1 MVAYP
6 RASSLRKRW
15 GEATGPEKTVPPVAR
30 DGGRLAVAAPP
41 EAMPVASLIDGD
53 PVNPGPKAR
62 LAPEPVNDGEDAH
75 EHFLRK
81 IQRLFAIA
89 EQVGR
94 QLDDHALVFSHQFR
108 AGRFVA
114 RCTALHERR
123 FAAADVQPTAD
134 ARLLHR
140 KIPS

>member
-1 MVAYP
+1 MLIERHLIRPMA
-6 RASSLRKRW
+6 
-15 GEATGPEKTVPPVAR
+15 
-30 DGGRLAVAAPP
+30 AAP
-41 EAMPVASLIDGD
+41 EPVTVAGLIDGD

-94 QLDDHALVFSHQFR
+94 QLDDHALVFSYQLG

-123 FAAADVQPTAD
+123 FPAADVEPTAD